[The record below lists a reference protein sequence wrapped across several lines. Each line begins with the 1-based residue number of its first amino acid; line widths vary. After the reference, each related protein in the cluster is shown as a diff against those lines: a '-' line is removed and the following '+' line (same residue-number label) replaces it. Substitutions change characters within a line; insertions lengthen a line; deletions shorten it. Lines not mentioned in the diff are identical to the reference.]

1 MTNRASSHR
10 RAITHQ
16 VRHDQRSRKEDL
28 AEDEVAEKAVPF
40 AAGDTA
46 GQKAMAVQMTA
57 DRIDQSHQPVPT
69 SRPPCLGC
77 PSRSLVSDYSVLP
90 PCGRQD
96 RRRSAAELAASAQ
109 QTPPRRRWSS
119 DIAAKPSPHAGDGR
133 ARLNR

>member
-10 RAITHQ
+10 PAITNQ
-16 VRHDQRSRKEDL
+16 VRHDQRSREEDL
-28 AEDEVAEKAVPF
+28 AKNEVAEKVVPF

-77 PSRSLVSDYSVLP
+77 PSRSLVSDYSVLSAMRAPGP
-90 PCGRQD
+90 PSIGSGASRQRTTD
-96 RRRSAAELAASAQ
+96 
-109 QTPPRRRWSS
+109 TPSTPMVERHRGQAITPR
-119 DIAAKPSPHAGDGR
+119 G
-133 ARLNR
+133 